1 MDKSRL
7 EEVVATLPDDI
18 DLEAFIDKLYLLRR
32 IEIAEAQIAAGD
44 VLSHEDVKKRLNQT
58 RNDRA
63 IARENG

>member
-7 EEVVATLPDDI
+7 EEVVATLPDDV

-44 VLSHEDVKKRLNQT
+44 VLSHEEVKKRLAQWL
-58 RNDRA
+58 
-63 IARENG
+63 E